1 MERNVQV
8 NLEYFHPKNLV
19 KRLYLLILSSIICF
33 LFAGCGKSETYAMP
47 YGSITSNDKYT
58 ISEVD
63 SQMQIPLFASDLC
76 ASENDITASSSIDP
90 SSIYAAGV
98 YDINDKE
105 TLYSYQ
111 ANIVV
116 NPASLTKVMTVLL
129 ALEYGDINAQVAV
142 GDVRINEDG
151 VQLFGLQEGDVIS
164 LGDLLYVSLLYSGND
179 ASLAIAKYIGGSED
193 AFVEMMNRKAQELGA
208 THTNFDNPHG
218 LTNDNHYTTAYDLYL
233 IFNEAMQYEEFRT
246 IINTASYTFTYQK
259 ANGESVTKTITT
271 TNKYLTGDYDMPNK
285 IAIWGGKTGST
296 SAAGKC
302 IIVYAI
308 DSYNNPYICVVMG
321 ASDEGT
327 LYQTMRQL
335 CEDTIP

>member
-105 TLYSYQ
+105 TL
-111 ANIVV
+111 
-116 NPASLTKVMTVLL
+116 
-129 ALEYGDINAQVAV
+129 
-142 GDVRINEDG
+142 
-151 VQLFGLQEGDVIS
+151 
-164 LGDLLYVSLLYSGND
+164 
-179 ASLAIAKYIGGSED
+179 
-193 AFVEMMNRKAQELGA
+193 
-208 THTNFDNPHG
+208 
-218 LTNDNHYTTAYDLYL
+218 
-233 IFNEAMQYEEFRT
+233 
-246 IINTASYTFTYQK
+246 
-259 ANGESVTKTITT
+259 
-271 TNKYLTGDYDMPNK
+271 
-285 IAIWGGKTGST
+285 
-296 SAAGKC
+296 
-302 IIVYAI
+302 
-308 DSYNNPYICVVMG
+308 
-321 ASDEGT
+321 
-327 LYQTMRQL
+327 
-335 CEDTIP
+335 